1 MESRFPVGPVGAGP
15 TRGSFPGEPL
25 VAMPLSLSFSPN
37 ADRIISESCYCLRG
51 EIVGDVTS
59 RDVQSV
65 CPCFGGAASTRLR
78 SCFSTAKYQQNTNK
92 SFKNV
97 QQNLKNGVL
106 GRFLADL
113 DYPREKLRPLM
124 RSELFFINF

>member
-1 MESRFPVGPVGAGP
+1 MVALVFPAALRGQRCPFMESRFPDGPVGAGS
-15 TRGSFPGEPL
+15 TQGSFPGEPL

-65 CPCFGGAASTRLR
+65 CLCFGGAANTRLHLG
-78 SCFSTAKYQQNTNK
+78 YI
-92 SFKNV
+92 
-97 QQNLKNGVL
+97 LKKIRYVCPGNRRQVY
-106 GRFLADL
+106 AC
-113 DYPREKLRPLM
+113 M
-124 RSELFFINF
+124 FI